1 MLDKNINTVN
11 FVHEVWNLID
21 KAVRFDRSTVFFDYI
36 DAHIVYAQARIS
48 SDAGEF
54 DVASDS
60 VNKMDDAL
68 FQLQQSIREVAD
80 KYTDNKD
87 VLLSSFDDFEVI
99 LEAYLLDDFGAND
112 WMCQQLNPAYL
123 R

>member
-1 MLDKNINTVN
+1 MLDRNINTVN
-11 FVHEVWNLID
+11 FVHNTWDLIRN
-21 KAVRFDRSTVFFDYI
+21 AVKYETSTVFFDYI
-36 DAHIVYAQARIS
+36 DAHIAYAQARIS

-54 DVASDS
+54 DAAENN
-60 VNKMDDAL
+60 VNQMDDLL

-80 KYTDNKD
+80 KYTDNTD

-99 LEAYLLDDFGAND
+99 LEAYLLQDFGAND
-112 WMCQQLNPAYL
+112 WMCAQLNPAYL